1 MAFTHPSGWRAPSGS
16 VLKSSASSARV
27 GGLAVLFSG
36 PNEPDLQN
44 EYFTSETDFGPRNG
58 DGSPVMIH
66 HSYPISDG
74 LEAFAKVIL
83 PAAQVQRDTNG
94 LFASTNLDLADPLQ
108 RAIYELVQGGAL
120 RWSSG
125 STPQLVQRASDGRLV
140 RWFPAEFSLT
150 PTPAEPRL
158 PRIQP
163 L

>member
-1 MAFTHPSGWRAPSGS
+1 MAFTHPSGWRAPTGNA
-16 VLKSSASSARV
+16 LKSSAASARV
-27 GGLAVLFSG
+27 GGLAVRFSG
-36 PNEPDLQN
+36 PDERDLDN
-44 EYFTSETDFGPRNG
+44 EYFTSQTDFGPRNG

-66 HSYPISDG
+66 HGNPISVG

-83 PAAQVQRDTNG
+83 PAAQVQRDTSG
-94 LFASTNLDLADPLQ
+94 LFASTNLDLADPVQ
-108 RAIYELVQGGAL
+108 RAIYELIQRGAF

-125 STPQLVQRASDGRLV
+125 ATPQLVQRASDGRLE

-158 PRIQP
+158 PRIRP